1 MSITLVSALR
11 RLVIAAALVALAIA
25 ATALHISAQ
34 AEGRPVRVVVL
45 DSLPVA
51 NARALVLHEGRGVQ
65 PITIFLT
72 PASAN
77 PEMLGGALALA
88 RKLRAKPLPA
98 NRTVLVPISG
108 IVRRGTIA
116 PGAERRLTNILRR
129 LENRPRARIGNVG
142 PGRWIETTT
151 R

>member
-1 MSITLVSALR
+1 MTITLVSALR
-11 RLVIAAALVALAIA
+11 RLAIAAGLVALAIA
-25 ATALHISAQ
+25 ATALHIAAQ
-34 AEGRPVRVVVL
+34 AEGKPVRVVVL
-45 DSLPVA
+45 DSLPVG
-51 NARALVLHEGRGVQ
+51 NARALVLQEGRGTQ

-77 PEMLGGALALA
+77 SEMLGGALAIA

-108 IVRRGTIA
+108 VVRRGTISTT
-116 PGAERRLTNILRR
+116 AERRLTAMLRR
-129 LENRPRARIGNVG
+129 LEERPTARIGNVG
-142 PGRWIETTT
+142 RGRWIETGL